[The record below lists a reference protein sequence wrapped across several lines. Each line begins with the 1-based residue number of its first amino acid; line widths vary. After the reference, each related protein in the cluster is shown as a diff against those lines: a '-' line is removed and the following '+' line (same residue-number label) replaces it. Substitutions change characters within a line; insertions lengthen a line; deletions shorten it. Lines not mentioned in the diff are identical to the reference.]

1 MKHITTV
8 RDSTLP
14 APAADASHSR
24 GLARWGEWIALHP
37 LRVIA
42 MWVAALALATIYAGQ
57 FASHLRGNGIEI
69 FGSDSK
75 VATDLVR
82 TSFPHAANETDLV
95 VLHSD
100 VLTAQDQQF
109 RGLVSAAI
117 DRYARAPQALAVT
130 SPYEQPQT
138 SISKDQHTALIQVG
152 LTGDAKAAQAA
163 AAPLGQLARDLA
175 TDRIEVYFTGSAPL
189 NAATIQRGNE
199 DLARAEGIGLPV
211 AAIVLVIAFG
221 SMVAAALPLALAF
234 ASVLTT
240 FGVLGVVSYFVT
252 FDSFVRSAVSMI
264 GIALAIDYSLFIVSR
279 FREEIANRDDTRQAR
294 AAAIGRMLGTAGH
307 AVLYS
312 GTTVMISLSGLFLVR
327 SARVRGVGLG
337 MMAAVLV
344 MMAVAVT
351 LLPAVL
357 ALLGTRVNRL
367 ALPWLKQSLSQPDEE
382 RSIWA
387 KLASLSM
394 RRPVLVAGVAVAIL
408 SLLALPALGLRYGV
422 DTSPGAIRD
431 TPAGKGM
438 TRISEAFSPG
448 LITPISVV
456 VTREPGT
463 LSDQDLQA
471 IAELSA
477 RVANEHGVAAVSSIT
492 DVLDRQAGGHGLE
505 QLAAARTRTPDAVG
519 SMVDSAGRTTVITV
533 VPTGTAESDA
543 TQAVVRRL
551 RADARAALTGTQLT
565 AHVGGTPAQIA
576 DMIAENS
583 RATPLVI
590 GVVLAA
596 SWLLLFRAFRSVLL
610 PFKAIVMNLFSVGAA
625 FGTMVLVFQQGHG
638 ARWLGVDRLGF
649 IQIMIPLLA
658 FALVFGLSMDY
669 EVFMLSRM
677 RETWRRS
684 GDNQTAVRT
693 GIARTAPVIT
703 AAAAIMIVIFSSFTF
718 TRVLDLKQ
726 LGFMLAVAVLIDAT
740 VVRLFLVPA
749 LMRLMGSWNWWLPRW
764 LDRPRHR

>member
-1 MKHITTV
+1 MKHLTTV

-14 APAADASHSR
+14 APAADAPHFR
-24 GLARWGEWIALHP
+24 GLARWGAWIALHP
-37 LRVIA
+37 LRVIV
-42 MWVAALALATIYAGQ
+42 MWVAALAFATIYAGQ
-57 FASHLRGNGIEI
+57 FSSHLRGSGIEI
-69 FGSDSK
+69 LGSDSK

-82 TSFPHAANETDLV
+82 TNFPHAASETDLV
-95 VLHSD
+95 VLHSE

-109 RGLVSAAI
+109 RALVSAAI

-130 SPYEQPQT
+130 NPYEQPQT
-138 SISKDQHTALIQVG
+138 SISKDQHTTLIQVG
-152 LTGDAKAAQAA
+152 LTGDASAVRAA
-163 AAPLGQLARDLA
+163 AVPLGQLARDLA
-175 TDRIEVYFTGSAPL
+175 TERIEVYFTGSSPL
-189 NAATIQRGNE
+189 NAAGIKQGNE
-199 DLARAEGIGLPV
+199 DLARADSIGLPV

-221 SMVAAALPLALAF
+221 SIVAAALPLALAF
-234 ASVLTT
+234 AALLTT
-240 FGVLGVVSYFVT
+240 FGVLGVISNFVN
-252 FDSFVRSAVSMI
+252 FEVFVRSAVSMI

-279 FREEIANRDDTRQAR
+279 FREEIANRGDDTRWGR
-294 AAAIGRMLGTAGH
+294 AAAVGRVLGTAGH

-367 ALPWLKQSLSQPDEE
+367 ALPWLRSQARPDEE
-382 RSIWA
+382 RSLWA

-394 RRPVLVAGVAVAIL
+394 RRPVLVAGVAAAIL

-448 LITPISVV
+448 LIAPISVV
-456 VTREPGT
+456 VARDTGT

-471 IAELSA
+471 IAGFSA
-477 RVANEHGVAAVSSIT
+477 QAANEKGVTAVSSIT
-492 DVLDRQAGGHGLE
+492 GLLDRQAGGHGLE
-505 QLAAARTRTPDAVG
+505 QLAAARTRAPDAVT
-519 SMVDSAGRTTVITV
+519 SMLDSAGRTTVITV
-533 VPTGTAESDA
+533 IPTGTAESDA

-551 RADARAALTGTQLT
+551 RTDARAALTGTRLT
-565 AHVGGTPAQIA
+565 AHVGGTPAQIV
-576 DMIAENS
+576 DMLAENS

-610 PFKAIVMNLFSVGAA
+610 PSKAIVMNLFSVGAA

-638 ARWLGVDRLGF
+638 AGWLGADRLGF
-649 IQIMIPLLA
+649 IQVMIPLLA

-677 RETWRRS
+677 RETWQRGR
-684 GDNQTAVRT
+684 DNQTAVRT
-693 GIARTAPVIT
+693 GIVQTAPVIT

-740 VVRLFLVPA
+740 IVRLFLVPA